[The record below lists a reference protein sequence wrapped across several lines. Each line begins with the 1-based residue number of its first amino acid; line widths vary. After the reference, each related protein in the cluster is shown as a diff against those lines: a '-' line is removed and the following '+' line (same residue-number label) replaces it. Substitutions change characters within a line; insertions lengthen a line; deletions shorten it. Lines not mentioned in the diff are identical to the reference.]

1 MAKEAARAWVFR
13 TEYSI
18 ELSKLNV
25 QLLDKQKL
33 IHGQKSDKKKVDLHY
48 TEKTTEFEAYMGAKV
63 IKSVE
68 ESTPVKFWITPSRQ
82 AELQTIG
89 STLLS
94 LLEEIPDLVE
104 FRDMLRAVRA
114 SIEVLGWPSV
124 LGIKLGLANS
134 LSITGSI
141 SPLRPIIESQLLSSV
156 PE

>member
-1 MAKEAARAWVFR
+1 MFR

-33 IHGQKSDKKKVDLHY
+33 IHGQKSDKKKIDLHY

-63 IKSVE
+63 IKSNE
-68 ESTPVKFWITPSRQ
+68 ETSPMKFWITPSRQ
-82 AELQTIG
+82 TELQAIG

-114 SIEVLGWPSV
+114 SIEVLGWPSI
-124 LGIKLGLANS
+124 LGVKLGLANN

-141 SPLRPIIESQLLSSV
+141 SPLRPISESQRLFSV